1 MDKPEKL
8 ATQGTQGVEIQS
20 KNTTEYVLNTTIR
33 QQTQTTQIRHGP
45 SHKQDMVPP
54 TNKTWSLP
62 QTRHGP
68 SHKQDMVPPTNK
80 TWSLPQTR
88 HGPSHKQDMVPP
100 TNNCNQRRTEHRVH
114 EEIETDITTRI
125 SERKDT

>member
-54 TNKTWSLP
+54 TN
-62 QTRHGP
+62 
-68 SHKQDMVPPTNK
+68 
-80 TWSLPQTR
+80 
-88 HGPSHKQDMVPP
+88 
-100 TNNCNQRRTEHRVH
+100 NCNQRRTEHRVH

>member
-68 SHKQDMVPPTNK
+68 SHKQDMVPPTN
-80 TWSLPQTR
+80 
-88 HGPSHKQDMVPP
+88 
-100 TNNCNQRRTEHRVH
+100 NCNQRRTEHRVH

>member
-80 TWSLPQTR
+80 TWSLPQITAIKDEPSIVFMR
-88 HGPSHKQDMVPP
+88 KSKRTSQHGSRNAKTH
-100 TNNCNQRRTEHRVH
+100 NRTTQKLKR
-114 EEIETDITTRI
+114 
-125 SERKDT
+125 